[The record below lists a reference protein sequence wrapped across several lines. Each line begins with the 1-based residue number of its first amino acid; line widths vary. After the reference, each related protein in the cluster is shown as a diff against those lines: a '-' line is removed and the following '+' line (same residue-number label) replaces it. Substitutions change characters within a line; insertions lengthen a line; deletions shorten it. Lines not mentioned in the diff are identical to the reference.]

1 MWIFFVR
8 ARDSV
13 YLCSMKRTS
22 LSPELLFYT
31 SVLGVLYASPI
42 VVEWLLSGDTQ
53 EVFSWSDIFRAWL
66 KMLPFVIVFLIHN
79 FLMLPLLLR
88 KGRRTPYLVS
98 IAAVLAI
105 FFLYQCQTKPLPP
118 PHEPPMDQVGERK
131 TPDKHPHFRPKD
143 GGPRHVKGQREV
155 WDTLILMLV
164 LGMNL
169 GVKLYLRQRE
179 DAKKMEELEHRS
191 LEQQLAQ
198 LRYQMNPHFLM
209 NTLNNIH
216 ALVEINPTEAQQSI
230 VELSRLLRYV
240 LYEAD
245 KKVVPL
251 RNEVA
256 FIQHYIA
263 LMRVRYDDN
272 NVHIHVQMPDPVP
285 EVCIPSLLFIT
296 FVENAFKHGISYQH
310 ASFIDLSITV
320 STNERQLTFV
330 CTNSCHPVAMTSAG
344 EGGVGLRNV
353 RQRLD
358 LLYADRYQLAISE
371 EAATYDV
378 RLMIPLE
385 L

>member
-1 MWIFFVR
+1 MYF
-8 ARDSV
+8 
-13 YLCSMKRTS
+13 CNMKRKS
-22 LSPELLFYT
+22 LSHELLFY
-31 SVLGVLYASPI
+31 SLVVGLLYAAPI

-53 EVFSWSDIFRAWL
+53 GAFSWSDIFRAWL
-66 KMLPFVIVFLIHN
+66 RMLPFVIVFLIHN
-79 FLMLPLLLR
+79 FLMLPLLVR
-88 KGRRTPYLVS
+88 RGRRTPYFVS
-98 IAAVLAI
+98 VVAVLAV
-105 FFLYQCQTKPLPP
+105 FFLYQCQQKPLPP
-118 PHEPPMDQVGERK
+118 HHEPPMSQVHERK
-131 TPDKHPHFRPKD
+131 APDAPPHLHPKD
-143 GGPRHVKGQREV
+143 RGPRHVKGQHEL

-169 GVKLYLRQRE
+169 GVKLYVRQRE
-179 DAKKMEELEHRS
+179 DARRMEELEHRN

-256 FIQHYIA
+256 FIYHYIA

-272 NVHIHVQMPDPVP
+272 NVRIHVQMPDPVP
-285 EVCIPSLLFIT
+285 EVRIPSLLFIT
-296 FVENAFKHGISYQH
+296 FVENAFKHGISYQR
-310 ASFIDLSITV
+310 ASFIDLSMTV
-320 STNERQLTFV
+320 STDERQLTFV
-330 CTNSCHPVAMTSAG
+330 CTNSRHPAATTSAG